1 LSFSLYTAS
10 EISRYAAIEHQNNSI
25 FTTNHLYGQRSRRV
39 NKALHSLK
47 QNLLSTYLVLNK
59 LWTMFS
65 NQFNALKY
73 INSLFHFQ
81 SFHTYTDGE
90 KCSRPPGTIAMK
102 ETFSQFAISQ
112 IRRICG
118 IWIFCLL
125 HVQQNVDFFQNVMY
139 TIF

>member
-1 LSFSLYTAS
+1 
-10 EISRYAAIEHQNNSI
+10 
-25 FTTNHLYGQRSRRV
+25 
-39 NKALHSLK
+39 
-47 QNLLSTYLVLNK
+47 
-59 LWTMFS
+59 MFS

-112 IRRICG
+112 IRRFVEYGFFAYSCMLNKM
-118 IWIFCLL
+118 WIF
-125 HVQQNVDFFQNVMY
+125 FKM
-139 TIF
+139 